1 MLMLK
6 ILLVLL
12 SDIALGQRG
21 LQWFFNPFSDENY
34 RTLNIDNHAQV
45 FDKRLGISREAKHI
59 KVTFD
64 DDVKDIEVIKES
76 FDEDDKVIEVTPK
89 IIEDSVSRSER
100 GRSLNERASEP
111 QLPPFRFRP
120 FDSLAR
126 NINFRSPSNVF
137 CKNLWY
143 LHFYTISFKSIRIL
157 VIDLFTV
164 LALTGAQIA
173 IHSVHLSIAL
183 LVKFCR
189 YFIYLV

>member
-12 SDIALGQRG
+12 SEIALG
-21 LQWFFNPFSDENY
+21 QWFFNPFSDENH
-34 RTLNIDNHAQV
+34 RILNIDNHAKV
-45 FDKRLGISREAKHI
+45 FDEKLGVSSSKVKHI
-59 KVTFD
+59 KVIFG

-76 FDEDDKVIEVTPK
+76 FDEDDKVTEVTPK

-120 FDSLAR
+120 FESLAR

-137 CKNLWY
+137 CKKLLY
-143 LHFYTISFKSIRIL
+143 LQFFTIKFQ
-157 VIDLFTV
+157 VEETNPDL
-164 LALTGAQIA
+164 L
-173 IHSVHLSIAL
+173 
-183 LVKFCR
+183 
-189 YFIYLV
+189 

>member
-12 SDIALGQRG
+12 SEIALGQRS
-21 LQWFFNPFSDENY
+21 LQWFFNPFSDENH
-34 RTLNIDNHAQV
+34 RALNIDNHAQV
-45 FDKRLGISREAKHI
+45 FDERLGISSKAKFI

-64 DDVKDIEVIKES
+64 DDVKDIEVTLGTLDENDKIIELNNES
-76 FDEDDKVIEVTPK
+76 FDDDDKDVEATSK
-89 IIEDSVSRSER
+89 TFEDSVSRSER

-137 CKNLWY
+137 CKKLWY
-143 LHFYTISFKSIRIL
+143 LHFYFIQL
-157 VIDLFTV
+157 VP
-164 LALTGAQIA
+164 
-173 IHSVHLSIAL
+173 S
-183 LVKFCR
+183 
-189 YFIYLV
+189 

>member
-1 MLMLK
+1 MSMLK

-12 SDIALGQRG
+12 SEIALG
-21 LQWFFNPFSDENY
+21 QWFFNPFSDENH
-34 RTLNIDNHAQV
+34 RILNIDNHAKV
-45 FDKRLGISREAKHI
+45 FDEKLGVSSSKVKHI
-59 KVTFD
+59 KVIFG

-76 FDEDDKVIEVTPK
+76 FDEDDKVTEVTPK

-137 CKNLWY
+137 CKKLWY
-143 LHFYTISFKSIRIL
+143 LHFYIISSKLNGLTPGVTTGDEFMKYMEYDGYFMIL
-157 VIDLFTV
+157 
-164 LALTGAQIA
+164 
-173 IHSVHLSIAL
+173 IHH
-183 LVKFCR
+183 FP
-189 YFIYLV
+189 